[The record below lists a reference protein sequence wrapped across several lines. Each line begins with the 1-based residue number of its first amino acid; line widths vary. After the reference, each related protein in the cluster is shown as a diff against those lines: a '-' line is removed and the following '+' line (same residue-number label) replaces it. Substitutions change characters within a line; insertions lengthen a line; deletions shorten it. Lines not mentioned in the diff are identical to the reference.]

1 MFCFIQKVLSGIAPC
16 VYALILLCAL
26 ADAVFAHGALSDQV
40 MKGFKVPTTPKLIGK
55 SAIVVDQQAAVQLGK
70 ALFWD
75 GNVGSSGTACAS
87 CHFHAGSDIRHINQ
101 LNPGQAH
108 TANAGGTAKTF
119 ELPSGNDAGPDYE
132 LKAGDFPF
140 FRFADVDDIA
150 TLTASTDDV
159 AGSSGEPQQQFVAV
173 DATGINAGINNDQCD
188 SELSAVFHAGS
199 LNTRQVT
206 KRNAPT
212 VINAAFNFRNFWDGR
227 ANNVFNGQSPFGLR
241 DTGAKIWLA
250 KGTKKVK
257 AARLALENASL
268 ASQAVGPPLDMVEMS
283 CKGRSFADIG
293 RKLLRRRALESQA
306 VHPEDSVL
314 AGLRDPSGT
323 GLTLT
328 YDELIKKAFN
338 KKYWRS
344 AAAIELV
351 KDSGQFYSQMEAN
364 FAMFFGLAIQQ
375 YENTLISDD
384 ALFDRE
390 VDDDTG
396 FPAGFTEAQQRGFQ
410 VFNDAHC
417 NNCHSGPTFSSAAS
431 PQIFLNTT
439 KKPKYL
445 KLVNRDVLGEQASGF
460 GTDSSLFDIGFA
472 ITSVAPTAYDVGL
485 GGTDP
490 FGNPLSFTK
499 QYIDVL
505 AGNAKKMLDPV
516 IVVTCDMVDPFTE
529 DYLAGQLIN
538 DKLGKSVCKG
548 PGKKQARIP
557 TPEIVAVE
565 LAKSGQGRLSGGV
578 GAAFKIP
585 TLRNVEL
592 TGPYMH
598 NGGMKSLEE
607 VVEFYNRGG
616 NLTNPRH
623 STTLVFFQ
631 GMSAQ
636 DKSDLVAFLKT
647 LTDERVRWERAPF
660 DHPALQV
667 PHGHEG
673 GENPLGSGLAGDR
686 FLEVPAVGR
695 NGRTPEMG
703 PLKAFDSYLE
713 P

>member
-1 MFCFIQKVLSGIAPC
+1 MFCFIQKVLSGIAPR
-16 VYALILLCAL
+16 VYALILLCAV

-40 MKGFKVPTTPKLIGK
+40 LRGFKVPETPKLVGK

-75 GNVGSSGTACAS
+75 GNVGSNGTACAS
-87 CHFHAGSDIRHINQ
+87 CHFHAGADIRHINQ

-108 TANAGGTAKTF
+108 TANADSTAKTF
-119 ELPSGNDAGPDYE
+119 ELPSGNVAGPNYE

-140 FRFADVDDIA
+140 FRFADVNDIN

-159 AGSSGEPQQQFVAV
+159 VGSSGEPTQQFVAV
-173 DATGINAGINNDQCD
+173 NATGVNNDQCN
-188 SELSAVFHAGS
+188 SELSAVFHAGG
-199 LNTRQVT
+199 LNTRQAT
-206 KRNAPT
+206 NRNAPT

-250 KGTKKVK
+250 KGEKKVK
-257 AARLALENASL
+257 AVPLALENASL
-268 ASQAVGPPLDMVEMS
+268 ASQAVAPPTNMVEMS
-283 CKGRSFADIG
+283 CQGRTFADIG
-293 RKLLRRRALESQA
+293 RKLLQRRALESQE
-306 VHPEDSVL
+306 VHLEDSVL

-328 YDELIKKAFN
+328 YAELIKKAFN
-338 KKYWRS
+338 KKYWKS
-344 AAAIELV
+344 DATIELV

-384 ALFDRE
+384 ALFDQPIN
-390 VDDDTG
+390 DATG
-396 FPAGFTEAQQRGFQ
+396 FPDGFTEEQKRGFR

-417 NNCHSGPTFSSAAS
+417 NNCHTGPTFSSAAS
-431 PQIFLNTT
+431 PQIFLNTA
-439 KKPKYL
+439 KKPRYL
-445 KLVNRDVLGEQASGF
+445 KLVNRDVLGEQADGF
-460 GTDSSLFDIGFA
+460 DTDSSLFDIGFA
-472 ITSVAPTAYDVGL
+472 ITSVAPTAYDIGL
-485 GGTDP
+485 AGTDP
-490 FGNPLSFTK
+490 FGNPLSFVK
-499 QYIDVL
+499 QYINVL
-505 AGNAKKMLDPV
+505 TGNAKKMLDPV
-516 IVVTCDMVDPFTE
+516 IVAPCDMVDPFTE
-529 DYLAGQLIN
+529 DYLSGELIN
-538 DKLGKSVCKG
+538 DKLSKSVCKG
-548 PGKKQARIP
+548 AGKKQAKIP
-557 TPEIVAVE
+557 APEIVAAE
-565 LAKSGQGRLSGGV
+565 LAKSGEGRLSDGV

-631 GMSAQ
+631 GMSEQ

-660 DHPALQV
+660 DHPELVV
-667 PHGHEG
+667 PHGHEAG
-673 GENPLGSGLAGDR
+673 INPLEINLAKDR
-686 FLEVPAVGR
+686 YLHVSAVGSK
-695 NGRTPEMG
+695 GRTAEQG
-703 PLKAFDSYLE
+703 PLTSFDSYLE

>member
-1 MFCFIQKVLSGIAPC
+1 MFFFIQKILSGTAPR
-16 VYALILLCAL
+16 VYALILLCAV
-26 ADAVFAHGALSDQV
+26 ADAAFAHGALSDQV
-40 MKGFKVPTTPKLIGK
+40 LKGFKVPATPKLVGK

-75 GNVGSSGTACAS
+75 GNVGSNGTACAS

-108 TANAGGTAKTF
+108 TANAGSTAKTF
-119 ELPSGNDAGPDYE
+119 ELPSGNDAGPNYA

-140 FRFADVDDIA
+140 FRFADVDDIT

-159 AGSSGEPQQQFVAV
+159 VGSSGEPMQQFTAV
-173 DATGINAGINNDQCD
+173 DAAGINNDQCS
-188 SELSAVFHAGS
+188 SELSEVFHAGG
-199 LNTRQVT
+199 LNTRQAT

-227 ANNVFNGQSPFGLR
+227 ANNVFNGQSPFGWR

-268 ASQAVGPPLDMVEMS
+268 ASQAVAPPVDMVEMS

-293 RKLLRRRALESQA
+293 RKLLQRRALESQQ

-328 YDELIKKAFN
+328 YAELIKKAFN
-338 KKYWRS
+338 KKYWKS

-351 KDSGQFYSQMEAN
+351 KDSGQSYSQMEAN

-384 ALFDRE
+384 ALFDRQ

-396 FPAGFTEAQQRGFQ
+396 FPVGFTEAQQRGFQ

-431 PQIFLNTT
+431 PQIFSKTA

-445 KLVNRDVLGEQASGF
+445 KLVNRDVLGEQADGF
-460 GTDSSLFDIGFA
+460 DTDSSLFDIGFA
-472 ITSVAPTAYDVGL
+472 ITSVAPAAHDIGL

-490 FGNPLSFTK
+490 FGNPLSFVK
-499 QYIDVL
+499 QYLNVL
-505 AGNAKKMLDPV
+505 TGNAKKMLDPV
-516 IVVTCDMVDPFTE
+516 TVASCDMVDPFTE
-529 DYLAGQLIN
+529 DYLSGELIN
-538 DKLGKSVCKG
+538 DKAGKKVCKG
-548 PGKKQARIP
+548 AGKKQAKIP
-557 TPEIVAVE
+557 TPEIVAAE
-565 LAKSGQGRLSGGV
+565 LAKSGQGRLSDGV

-636 DKSDLVAFLKT
+636 EKSDLVAFLKT

-660 DHPALQV
+660 DHPSLQV

-673 GENPLGSGLAGDR
+673 GENPPGSGLAGDSV
-686 FLEVPAVGR
+686 LEVPAVGR

-703 PLKAFDSYLE
+703 PLKSFDSYLE

>member
-283 CKGRSFADIG
+283 CKGRSSPTSAENCCGAG
-293 RKLLRRRALESQA
+293 RWSRRRCD
-306 VHPEDSVL
+306 PEDSVL

>member
-1 MFCFIQKVLSGIAPC
+1 MFCFIPKVLSGIAPR
-16 VYALILLCAL
+16 VYALILLCAV

-40 MKGFKVPTTPKLIGK
+40 LKGFKVPATPKLVGK

-75 GNVGSSGTACAS
+75 GNVGSNGTACAS

-108 TANAGGTAKTF
+108 TANANSTAKTF
-119 ELPSGNDAGPDYE
+119 ELPSGNAAGPNYE

-140 FRFADVDDIA
+140 FRFADVDDIT

-159 AGSSGEPQQQFVAV
+159 VGSSGEPMQQFVAV
-173 DATGINAGINNDQCD
+173 NATGINNDQCN
-188 SELSAVFHAGS
+188 SELSAVFHAGG
-199 LNTRQVT
+199 LNTRQAT

-250 KGTKKVK
+250 KGEKSVK
-257 AARLALENASL
+257 AVPLGLENASL
-268 ASQAVGPPLDMVEMS
+268 ASQAVGPPADMVEMS
-283 CKGRSFADIG
+283 CKGRTFADIG
-293 RKLLRRRALESQA
+293 RKLLQRRALESQE
-306 VHPEDSVL
+306 VHSEDSAL

-328 YDELIKKAFN
+328 YAELIKKAFN
-338 KKYWRS
+338 KKYWKS

-351 KDSGQFYSQMEAN
+351 KDSGQLYSQMEAN

-384 ALFDRE
+384 ALFDRQI
-390 VDDDTG
+390 DDDSG
-396 FPAGFTEAQQRGFQ
+396 FPVGFTEAQQRGFR

-431 PQIFLNTT
+431 PQIFMNTA
-439 KKPKYL
+439 KKPRYL
-445 KLVNRDVLGEQASGF
+445 KLVNRDVLGEQADGF
-460 GTDSSLFDIGFA
+460 DTDSSLFDIGFA
-472 ITSVAPTAYDVGL
+472 ITSVAPTAYDIGL

-490 FGNPLSFTK
+490 FGNPLSFVK
-499 QYIDVL
+499 QYINVL
-505 AGNAKKMLDPV
+505 TGNVKKMLDPV
-516 IVVTCDMVDPFTE
+516 VVATCDMVDPFTE
-529 DYLAGQLIN
+529 DYRSGELIN
-538 DKLGKSVCKG
+538 DKRSKSVCKG
-548 PGKKQARIP
+548 AGKKQAKIP
-557 TPEIVAVE
+557 TPEIVVAE
-565 LAKSGQGRLSGGV
+565 LAKSGQGRLSDGV
-578 GAAFKIP
+578 SAAFKIP

-667 PHGHEG
+667 PHGHEA
-673 GENPLGSGLAGDR
+673 GENPLGPDLAKDS
-686 FLEVPAVGR
+686 FLLVPAVGKG
-695 NGRTPEMG
+695 GRTVEQG
-703 PLKAFDSYLE
+703 PLKPFDSYLE

>member
-1 MFCFIQKVLSGIAPC
+1 MFCFIQKGLSGIAPR
-16 VYALILLCAL
+16 VYTLILLCTV

-40 MKGFKVPTTPKLIGK
+40 LKGFKVPATPKLVGK
-55 SAIVVDQQAAVQLGK
+55 SAIVVDPQAAVQLGK

-75 GNVGSSGTACAS
+75 GNVGSNGTACAS

-108 TANAGGTAKTF
+108 TANADSTAKIF
-119 ELPSGNDAGPDYE
+119 ELPSGNDAGPNYA

-140 FRFADVDDIA
+140 FRFADVDDIT

-159 AGSSGEPQQQFVAV
+159 VGSSGEPMQQFTAV
-173 DATGINAGINNDQCD
+173 NATGVNNDQCN
-188 SELSAVFHAGS
+188 SELSAVFHAGG
-199 LNTRQVT
+199 LNTRQAT
-206 KRNAPT
+206 NRNAPT

-227 ANNVFNGQSPFGLR
+227 ANNVFNGQSAFGLR
-241 DTGAKIWLA
+241 DTTAKVWTA
-250 KGTKKVK
+250 TSKTKVK
-257 AARLALENASL
+257 PVSLALENASL
-268 ASQAVGPPLDMVEMS
+268 ASQAVAPPTNMVEMS
-283 CKGRSFADIG
+283 CQGRTFADIG
-293 RKLLRRRALESQA
+293 RKLLQRRALESQE
-306 VHPEDSVL
+306 VHPEDSKL

-328 YDELIKKAFN
+328 YAELIKKAFN
-338 KKYWRS
+338 KKYWKS

-384 ALFDRE
+384 ALFDKSI
-390 VDDDTG
+390 DDDTG
-396 FPAGFTEAQQRGFQ
+396 FPAGFTETQQRGFQ

-431 PQIFLNTT
+431 PQIFLNTA

-445 KLVNRDVLGEQASGF
+445 KLVNRDVLGEQADGF
-460 GTDSSLFDIGFA
+460 DADSSLFDIGFA
-472 ITSVAPTAYDVGL
+472 ITSVAPAAYDIGL

-490 FGNPLSFTK
+490 FGNPLSFVK
-499 QYIDVL
+499 QYLNVL
-505 AGNAKKMLDPV
+505 TGNAKKMLDPV
-516 IVVTCDMVDPFTE
+516 TVASCDMVDPFTE
-529 DYLAGQLIN
+529 DYLSGELIT
-538 DKLGKSVCKG
+538 DKPGKKVCKG
-548 PGKKQARIP
+548 AGKKQAKIP
-557 TPEIVAVE
+557 APQIVAAE

-631 GMSAQ
+631 GMSEQ
-636 DKSDLVAFLKT
+636 NKSDLVAFLKT

-673 GENPLGSGLAGDR
+673 GENPPGSGLTGDS

-695 NGRTPEMG
+695 NGRSPEMG
-703 PLKAFDSYLE
+703 PLKAFDSYLQ